1 LGKNAKQ
8 ALQLLVIVLSFTA
21 LGAWAATVGNPAVI
35 WTLRLAAPAAAGY
48 LVSVL
53 VIASRRPG
61 KLPDYLHQVA
71 PKYFERD
78 GVCMAPVFETADGKA
93 VLRVYFQNRYA
104 NHAHVRF
111 AMRPPRRSFW
121 FTRHNLPHVSV
132 GFECPGGA
140 FGMMRLRFPVPAKC
154 QGRTLSFEVGADV
167 KYPARKGEL
176 LRYREGRHLPAIDR
190 MGGSDAGLA
199 LLLGWLGI
207 FLAIASKGVG
217 RANLALPTDLEPPGP
232 DTLPEAG
239 QPVGQILALPE
250 PAPAAPAV
258 PQRLAA

>member
-35 WTLRLAAPAAAGY
+35 WALRLGAPAAAGY

-78 GVCMAPVFETADGKA
+78 GVCVAPVFETAGAAA
-93 VLRVYFQNRYA
+93 VLCVYFQNRHA

-121 FTRHNLPHVSV
+121 FGRHKLPHVSV
-132 GFECPGGA
+132 AFGCPGGA
-140 FGMMRLRFPVPAKC
+140 FGAMRLNYPVPAKY
-154 QGRTLSFEVGADV
+154 QGRTLSFEVGGDV

-190 MGGSDAGLA
+190 MGGTDPGVA
-199 LLLGWLGI
+199 LLFGWLGI
-207 FLAIASKGVG
+207 FLAAASSGVG
-217 RANLALPTDLEPPGP
+217 RAKLTLPAGVDDPGP
-232 DTLPEAG
+232 DTLLEAG
-239 QPVGQILALPE
+239 QPVSQILALPE
-250 PAPAAPAV
+250 PAPAGSPV